1 MRVLRGRPMRSKHV
15 SGSLVEGPE
24 INLSALQRQPQPLL
38 VETANRSGSSL
49 LPAVGRPPR
58 RPVRRAVA
66 RLSAIVVAMGL
77 LGVIGFIGWDRTT
90 IHVGGPLSIG
100 SGVNGQPIGVGEPAA
115 FGATLLLNRS
125 DKPAVI
131 ENVRI
136 LGVSRGFEVLD
147 VRTTPVPTPSSDYPS
162 ASLAERHVVPTS
174 KGRAES
180 GEPNQGLRLVIGA
193 RATEAGVARAQG
205 VEVSYRVGHR
215 RYRRSYEGPMYLCAP
230 ESQYLGSTCP
240 GEAEGQFGSAVVDF
254 PAPR

>member
-1 MRVLRGRPMRSKHV
+1 MRLLPSGSIRSKHV
-15 SGSLVEGPE
+15 SRPLVEGPE
-24 INLSALQRQPQPLL
+24 INLSALQTPPQPLL
-38 VETANRSGSSL
+38 EETANRSGRS
-49 LPAVGRPPR
+49 LPAVGRPPL
-58 RPVRRAVA
+58 RPVRRVVA
-66 RLSAIVVAMGL
+66 RVSAIVVALGL

-147 VRTTPVPTPSSDYPS
+147 VRTTPVPTPSSGYPS

-174 KGRAES
+174 KGRTES
-180 GEPNQGLRLVIGA
+180 GEPDQGLRLVIGA
-193 RATEAGVARAQG
+193 RATEAGVARARG

-230 ESQYLGSTCP
+230 QSQYLGGSCP

-254 PAPR
+254 PAAR